1 MKKIDIFIFR
11 VICIFFSVFLYLNF
25 DGYGEFLS
33 LDYKDYKY
41 IERWGKLAVLI
52 LGFLLPFCYFTFK
65 KKVINKVVLIFE
77 IIFFFLYVGF
87 INVFNAYYFKDYS
100 NFMIGIL
107 QISICYCII
116 SWLLLSYYKFDG
128 ED

>member
-11 VICIFFSVFLYLNF
+11 VICIFFSVFLYLKF
-25 DGYGEFLS
+25 DGYGEFIS
-33 LDYKDYKY
+33 FDYTDYKY
-41 IERWGKLAVLI
+41 VEYWVKPIILI

-65 KKVINKVVLIFE
+65 NKAINKVVLIFE
-77 IIFFFLYVGF
+77 IIFFFLYVEF
-87 INVFNAYYFKDYS
+87 INIFNNFSFKEYS
-100 NFMIGIL
+100 IFVIGIL

-116 SWLLLSYYKFDG
+116 SWLLLSYYKFGG

>member
-11 VICIFFSVFLYLNF
+11 VICIFFSVFLYLKF
-25 DGYGEFLS
+25 DGYGEFIS
-33 LDYKDYKY
+33 FDYTDYKY
-41 IERWGKLAVLI
+41 VEYWVKPIILI
-52 LGFLLPFCYFTFK
+52 LGFLLPFCYFAFK
-65 KKVINKVVLIFE
+65 KKVINKAVLIFE
-77 IIFFFLYVGF
+77 IIFFFLYVEF
-87 INVFNAYYFKDYS
+87 INVFAYYFKDYS

>member
-11 VICIFFSVFLYLNF
+11 VICIFLSIFLYLKF
-25 DGYGEFLS
+25 DGYGPLFS
-33 LDYKDYKY
+33 FDYYMSIDLLLKP
-41 IERWGKLAVLI
+41 IILI

-65 KKVINKVVLIFE
+65 KKVINKVILIFE

-107 QISICYCII
+107 QISICYCVI